1 MDYAK
6 RTKSAEKILQLTCPE
21 VRQLK
26 IICFT
31 YLKLEV
37 KFMPIDFG
45 SLKKVA
51 EGKTKIIYENPEDP
65 KTAYMVFKDDITA
78 GDGVKHDIIKGK
90 ALVDWRTNRD
100 IFELLNR
107 KGVRTHYLS
116 CPQEK
121 AVLVKKLDRKI
132 NLEVVS
138 RRVAAGSILKWG
150 TVAEGTRFDPVIT
163 QFHYKDDPLHD
174 PMLDEKY
181 IDYIVKAK
189 GGSEYSEMRRIN
201 AEVFLHLEDAFAK
214 FGIQL
219 VDMKLE
225 YGIIEGDVYL
235 IDEITGG
242 SFRLWPYAHKNPNL
256 NQSNV
261 LKELNPEG
269 RLDKDTY
276 RMGEKIDEV
285 LTKFEE
291 IAKVTAKF
299 ADL

>member
-1 MDYAK
+1 M
-6 RTKSAEKILQLTCPE
+6 S
-21 VRQLK
+21 V
-26 IICFT
+26 
-31 YLKLEV
+31 
-37 KFMPIDFG
+37 DF
-45 SLKKVA
+45 SSMKKVA
-51 EGKTKIIYENPEDP
+51 EGKTKIIYENPRDP

-90 ALVDWRTNRD
+90 ALVDWKTNRD

-107 KGVRTHYLS
+107 KGARTHYIS
-116 CPQEK
+116 SPKEK
-121 AVLVKKLDRKI
+121 VVLVKKLDRKI

-138 RRVAAGSILKWG
+138 RRIAAGSILKWG
-150 TVAEGTRFDPVIT
+150 KIAEGTRFDPVIT

-189 GGSEYSEMRRIN
+189 EGTEYAEMHRLN
-201 AEVFLHLEDAFAK
+201 AEIFLHLERAFAQ
-214 FGIQL
+214 FDVQL
-219 VDMKLE
+219 IDMKLE
-225 YGIIEGDVYL
+225 YGIIEGTVYL

-242 SFRLWPYAHKNPNL
+242 SFRLWPYAHKNPDFS
-256 NQSNV
+256 QSNV
-261 LKELNPEG
+261 LKELNPDG

-291 IAKVTAKF
+291 IAKITAKF
-299 ADL
+299 KDLY